1 MPVKVEH
8 KVDKISAASITSQR
22 NQSVDQLID
31 TTSHDESQQQT
42 ASEANAEAGAN
53 TYAEA
58 SPEVSDEVNPEVN
71 AGVNVEAGA
80 ATDGAL
86 VSLQVHFV
94 AFFYRVT
101 CLTSAGVVYVRR
113 NSLNQKFLLAR
124 SPRLSQYVPFQMSPC
139 VSLLADSHVSLTHY
153 RKQRMPTMMS
163 LNWTY

>member
-22 NQSVDQLID
+22 NQSVDQSMD
-31 TTSHDESQQQT
+31 TKSHDESQQQT

-53 TYAEA
+53 TNAEA
-58 SPEVSDEVNPEVN
+58 SAEVSPEVN

-101 CLTSAGVVYVRR
+101 CLTSADVVYVRR

>member
-22 NQSVDQLID
+22 NQSVDQPMD
-31 TTSHDESQQQT
+31 TKLHDKSQQQT

-53 TYAEA
+53 TNAEA
-58 SPEVSDEVNPEVN
+58 SAEVSAEVNPEVN
-71 AGVNVEAGA
+71 IEAGA
-80 ATDGAL
+80 AEGAL

>member
-1 MPVKVEH
+1 M
-8 KVDKISAASITSQR
+8 
-22 NQSVDQLID
+22 D
-31 TTSHDESQQQT
+31 TKSHGKSQQQT
-42 ASEANAEAGAN
+42 ASEANAEAAAN
-53 TYAEA
+53 TNTEA
-58 SPEVSDEVNPEVN
+58 SAEVSAEVNPEVN

-80 ATDGAL
+80 ADGAF

-139 VSLLADSHVSLTHY
+139 GSLLADSHVSLTLY

-163 LNWTY
+163 LNWKY

>member
-22 NQSVDQLID
+22 NQSVDQSMD
-31 TTSHDESQQQT
+31 TKSHGKSQQQT

-53 TYAEA
+53 TNAEA
-58 SPEVSDEVNPEVN
+58 SAEVNPEVN
-71 AGVNVEAGA
+71 IEAGA
-80 ATDGAL
+80 ADGAL

>member
-1 MPVKVEH
+1 M
-8 KVDKISAASITSQR
+8 
-22 NQSVDQLID
+22 D
-31 TTSHDESQQQT
+31 TKSHDESQQQT

-53 TYAEA
+53 TNAEA
-58 SPEVSDEVNPEVN
+58 SAEVSPEVN

-101 CLTSAGVVYVRR
+101 CLTSADVVYVRR

>member
-1 MPVKVEH
+1 M
-8 KVDKISAASITSQR
+8 
-22 NQSVDQLID
+22 D

-53 TYAEA
+53 TNAEA
-58 SPEVSDEVNPEVN
+58 SAEVSPEVN

-80 ATDGAL
+80 ATDGAV

-94 AFFYRVT
+94 AFFCRVT

>member
-22 NQSVDQLID
+22 NQSVDQSMD
-31 TTSHDESQQQT
+31 TKSHDESQQRT

-53 TYAEA
+53 TNAEA
-58 SPEVSDEVNPEVN
+58 SAEVNPEVN
-71 AGVNVEAGA
+71 IEAGA
-80 ATDGAL
+80 ADGAL